1 MGLACIS
8 HRPPTAAAQWHA
20 LAGVRSVGM
29 LDVVSTTPR
38 QPLPALPYF
47 VHPWTRARPSVANAS
62 HAAPLNRL
70 ATEAGEK
77 RRPTVAELGAPFR
90 NCLEAAARRW

>member
-8 HRPPTAAAQWHA
+8 HQPPTAAAQWHA

-29 LDVVSTTPR
+29 LDVVSTTP
-38 QPLPALPYF
+38 
-47 VHPWTRARPSVANAS
+47 ARPSVANAS

-77 RRPTVAELGAPFR
+77 RRPTVAEFGVPFG
-90 NCLEAAARRW
+90 NCLEFAARRW

>member
-8 HRPPTAAAQWHA
+8 HQPPTAAAQWHA

-38 QPLPALPYF
+38 QLLLHCSTSCIPAL
-47 VHPWTRARPSVANAS
+47 VRVPSVAIAS
-62 HAAPLNRL
+62 HAAPLYRL

-77 RRPTVAELGAPFR
+77 RRPTVAEFGVPFR
-90 NCLEAAARRW
+90 NCLEFAAR